1 MVIATGARGYVAY
14 EFENTFGAL
23 LNAGNS
29 STGEYP
35 NKRFGLQEKITS
47 WTLNNNRIVLPTL
60 NQTEPESFAYGQET
74 GSISI
79 DFILSNPWFFGA
91 LYGSPTSVTSGSPE
105 VHTYA
110 SPATVKTKDVRSFRT
125 EVGLDL
131 GTDIVRSLK
140 GCICRTFAISTTV
153 GGIVQCSAD
162 IAYSI
167 EDATTSALTASP
179 PVDRANGVA
188 GAQPILPT
196 TKFPYTFAHATLKAN
211 NTIVAKIQR
220 ADINFNQN
228 PDLLWG
234 LGSHQAVEAYRR
246 VFEITGTFEASWVD
260 KTMLDHVLA
269 QVAVPNDAAREE
281 VIGDKGSSS
290 DPELEIFFTNGLA
303 TSSKKT
309 LKMTLSGVSPTEHSI
324 SGLEPVEPVFE
335 NITWQAKSCIIVA
348 ENNEAAEP

>member
-14 EFENTFGAL
+14 EFEASFGAMA
-23 LNAGNS
+23 NAGSGS
-29 STGEYP
+29 SDYP

-60 NQTEPESFAYGQET
+60 NQTEPEAFAYGQEMGT
-74 GSISI
+74 LGI

-91 LYGSPTSVTSGSPE
+91 LYGAPTSVTSGSPE

-125 EVGLDL
+125 EIGLDL

-140 GCICRTFAISTTV
+140 GCICRTFNISTTV

-162 IAYSI
+162 IAYSL
-167 EDATTSALTASP
+167 EDAPTSALGSA
-179 PVDRANGVA
+179 PVAQSAGIG
-188 GAQPILPT
+188 GAQPTAPT
-196 TKFPYTFAHATLKAN
+196 TKFPYTFAHATLKVN
-211 NTIVAKIQR
+211 NTLVAKIQR

-269 QVAVPNDAAREE
+269 QVSVPNDAAREE
-281 VIGDKGSSS
+281 VVGDKGSSS
-290 DPELEIFFTNGLA
+290 DPELEILFTNGLTGA
-303 TSSKKT
+303 DQKT
-309 LKMTLSGVSPTEHSI
+309 IKMTLSGVSPTEHSV

-335 NITWQAKSCIIVA
+335 NITWQAKSCIVVA
-348 ENNEAAEP
+348 ENAETAEP

>member
-74 GSISI
+74 GSIGI

-91 LYGSPTSVTSGSPE
+91 LYGAPTSVTSGAPE

-110 SPATVKTKDVRSFRT
+110 SPTTIKTKDVRSFRT
-125 EVGLDL
+125 EIGLDL
-131 GTDIVRSLK
+131 GTDIVRSMK
-140 GCICRTFAISTTV
+140 GCVCRTFAISTTV

-167 EDATTSALTASP
+167 EDAPTSSLYQISIHVCT
-179 PVDRANGVA
+179 RN
-188 GAQPILPT
+188 
-196 TKFPYTFAHATLKAN
+196 Y
-211 NTIVAKIQR
+211 
-220 ADINFNQN
+220 
-228 PDLLWG
+228 
-234 LGSHQAVEAYRR
+234 
-246 VFEITGTFEASWVD
+246 EI
-260 KTMLDHVLA
+260 K
-269 QVAVPNDAAREE
+269 QC
-281 VIGDKGSSS
+281 SSS
-290 DPELEIFFTNGLA
+290 QNT
-303 TSSKKT
+303 
-309 LKMTLSGVSPTEHSI
+309 
-324 SGLEPVEPVFE
+324 
-335 NITWQAKSCIIVA
+335 KSRY
-348 ENNEAAEP
+348 